1 MLVVQLLLPRFLVV
15 EIVLFIHFVHGQAL
29 RVRSGIGWNNIANDT
44 DEFSLEKNM
53 NNNFTSCLIPVNEGS
68 IKWEPLF
75 LTTDGD
81 IILPTKIGD
90 SKVISIQP
98 NQDVLISCP
107 SARVYSSINENK
119 NVMKLT
125 CLGTKLQDPKTKH
138 VVSSF
143 NDLTCSRSVREFV
156 QITGRSCGPSSSNG
170 KIVEIGWRTNNKIFD
185 FNSQITVCHDIQRE
199 HTFYTNHTIFGANS
213 NARRSGKYKGS
224 VNFKEGGSKFYVQSS
239 AQNVYKKSSQR
250 SEILSKYNIQ
260 QNNYLSKG
268 HLAPSADFIYGE
280 MQDASYY
287 YFNTAPQWQKF
298 NNGNWANVEN
308 SVRKYAMKH
317 NKNLKV
323 QTGTF
328 QILQLSSISNS
339 KKDTED
345 EKFSNV
351 ALGKNSNIPVPLY
364 FWKLVFNPDQNQ
376 AIAFI
381 GINHPI
387 LKDIDGIPIKYDLC
401 PSESESLCEDMGWKF
416 RNRNKAKKGLLYC
429 CSYQSLRLKIPWI
442 LNFSNQSQT
451 QDANNDN
458 TIGLL
463 NFKNV

>member
-81 IILPTKIGD
+81 IILPIKIGD

-170 KIVEIGWRTNNKIFD
+170 KIVEIGKKMKPKICR
-185 FNSQITVCHDIQRE
+185 ITGC
-199 HTFYTNHTIFGANS
+199 
-213 NARRSGKYKGS
+213 
-224 VNFKEGGSKFYVQSS
+224 
-239 AQNVYKKSSQR
+239 
-250 SEILSKYNIQ
+250 
-260 QNNYLSKG
+260 
-268 HLAPSADFIYGE
+268 
-280 MQDASYY
+280 
-287 YFNTAPQWQKF
+287 
-298 NNGNWANVEN
+298 
-308 SVRKYAMKH
+308 
-317 NKNLKV
+317 
-323 QTGTF
+323 
-328 QILQLSSISNS
+328 
-339 KKDTED
+339 
-345 EKFSNV
+345 
-351 ALGKNSNIPVPLY
+351 
-364 FWKLVFNPDQNQ
+364 
-376 AIAFI
+376 
-381 GINHPI
+381 GI
-387 LKDIDGIPIKYDLC
+387 
-401 PSESESLCEDMGWKF
+401 
-416 RNRNKAKKGLLYC
+416 
-429 CSYQSLRLKIPWI
+429 
-442 LNFSNQSQT
+442 
-451 QDANNDN
+451 
-458 TIGLL
+458 
-463 NFKNV
+463 

>member
-1 MLVVQLLLPRFLVV
+1 
-15 EIVLFIHFVHGQAL
+15 
-29 RVRSGIGWNNIANDT
+29 
-44 DEFSLEKNM
+44 
-53 NNNFTSCLIPVNEGS
+53 
-68 IKWEPLF
+68 
-75 LTTDGD
+75 
-81 IILPTKIGD
+81 
-90 SKVISIQP
+90 
-98 NQDVLISCP
+98 
-107 SARVYSSINENK
+107 
-119 NVMKLT
+119 
-125 CLGTKLQDPKTKH
+125 
-138 VVSSF
+138 
-143 NDLTCSRSVREFV
+143 
-156 QITGRSCGPSSSNG
+156 
-170 KIVEIGWRTNNKIFD
+170 
-185 FNSQITVCHDIQRE
+185 
-199 HTFYTNHTIFGANS
+199 
-213 NARRSGKYKGS
+213 
-224 VNFKEGGSKFYVQSS
+224 
-239 AQNVYKKSSQR
+239 
-250 SEILSKYNIQ
+250 
-260 QNNYLSKG
+260 
-268 HLAPSADFIYGE
+268 

-308 SVRKYAMKH
+308 SVRKYAMKYI
-317 NKNLKV
+317 KNLKV

-339 KKDTED
+339 NKDTED

-401 PSESESLCEDMGWKF
+401 PNESESLCEDMGWKF